1 MTRRILLSIAL
12 CAAAALAQ
20 TGKPAASYKELK
32 YPAPGRIRVPEP
44 VRFQLANGMLVYL
57 VEDHE
62 LPTVQINAMIRAG
75 SFWEPVSKAGL
86 AAICGAVM
94 RTGGSVTRNGDQ
106 LDKELDRLGA
116 AVETNTSGDTTSA
129 TVFGLKEDVDKG
141 LSILADILQHPA
153 FPQDKIELA
162 KIDQRATIDRRNDDP
177 GGIAF
182 REYTRVMYG
191 KDSAFG
197 HQTEYATINAI
208 TRDDLAAFHKRFFQ
222 PESVI
227 LGAWGDFSAAEMRHK
242 IEQAFEGW
250 QRGGQERPK
259 TPAADVRAKTGVYA
273 INKDD
278 LNQSTVVMGLPGG
291 RMDDPDFFALTVMNN
306 ILGNGFSSR
315 LFAQV
320 RSELALA
327 YAIGS
332 SWDANFDYQG
342 TFVAS
347 GGTKS
352 ETTTKFVRAIQH
364 EIGRMAGDRGTDAEL
379 ARGKDNILKG
389 IAFDFDSTGKI
400 VTRLMN
406 YEYYGYPRDF
416 LERYQD
422 GIAKVTKADVQRVAK
437 QYLRTSDFAVV
448 VLGKEKDFD
457 APLTSLGKVTRIDIT
472 IPK

>member
-1 MTRRILLSIAL
+1 MRHRVLPVILL
-12 CAAAALAQ
+12 CAACATAQ
-20 TGKPAASYKELK
+20 TRKPAASAKDLK
-32 YPAPGRIRVPEP
+32 FPPPGRIQAPEP

-62 LPTVQINAMIRAG
+62 LPTVSMNAMVRAG
-75 SFWEPVSKAGL
+75 SLWEPVSKAGL
-86 AAICGAVM
+86 ASLCGTVM
-94 RTGGSVTRNGDQ
+94 RTGGSTTRNGDQ

-116 AVETNTSGDTTSA
+116 SVETGAGGDTA
-129 TVFGLKEDVDKG
+129 TASMFALKEDVDKG
-141 LSILADILQHPA
+141 LAILADILQHPA
-153 FPQDKIELA
+153 FPQDKIDLA
-162 KIDQRATIDRRNDDP
+162 KIDQRASIDRRNDDP

-191 KDSAFG
+191 KDSPFG
-197 HQTEYATINAI
+197 HQAEYATINAI
-208 TRDDLAAFHKRFFQ
+208 TREDLAAFHKQFFQ
-222 PESVI
+222 PESII
-227 LGAWGDFSAAEMRHK
+227 LGAWGDFRAAEMRTK
-242 IEQAFEGW
+242 IEQAFAGW
-250 QRGGQERPK
+250 PRGGRERPK
-259 TPAADVRAKTGVYA
+259 TPPADVRGKAGVYG

-291 RMDDPDFFALTVMNN
+291 RMDDPDYFALTVMNN
-306 ILGNGFSSR
+306 ILGNGFASR

-320 RSELALA
+320 RSEQALA
-327 YAIGS
+327 YSVGS
-332 SWDANFDYQG
+332 SWDANYDYQG

-352 ETTTKFVRAIQH
+352 ETTTKLIRAIRH
-364 EIGRMAGDRGTDAEL
+364 EVERMGQDPVSDTEL

-400 VTRLMN
+400 VGRLMT

-416 LERYQD
+416 LQRYQE
-422 GIAKVTKADVQRVAK
+422 GVGKVTKADVQRVAK
-437 QYLRTSDFAVV
+437 EHLKAGDFAIV

-457 APLTSLGKVTRIDIT
+457 APLASLGKVTRIDIA

>member
-1 MTRRILLSIAL
+1 
-12 CAAAALAQ
+12 
-20 TGKPAASYKELK
+20 
-32 YPAPGRIRVPEP
+32 
-44 VRFQLANGMLVYL
+44 
-57 VEDHE
+57 
-62 LPTVQINAMIRAG
+62 
-75 SFWEPVSKAGL
+75 
-86 AAICGAVM
+86 
-94 RTGGSVTRNGDQ
+94 
-106 LDKELDRLGA
+106 
-116 AVETNTSGDTTSA
+116 
-129 TVFGLKEDVDKG
+129 
-141 LSILADILQHPA
+141 
-153 FPQDKIELA
+153 
-162 KIDQRATIDRRNDDP
+162 
-177 GGIAF
+177 
-182 REYTRVMYG
+182 MYG
-191 KDSAFG
+191 KDSPFG

-208 TRDDLAAFHKRFFQ
+208 TRDDLIAFHKQFFQ

-227 LGAWGDFSAAEMRHK
+227 LGAWGDFSAAEMRGK
-242 IEQAFEGW
+242 IERAFAGW
-250 QRGGQERPK
+250 QRGGHERPK
-259 TPAADVRAKTGVYA
+259 TPAANVRGKAGVYA

-306 ILGNGFSSR
+306 ILGNGFASR

-342 TFVAS
+342 TFLAS

-352 ETTTKFVRAIQH
+352 ETTTKFVRAIRH
-364 EIGRMAGDRGTDAEL
+364 EVDRMAQDPVTDAEL

-400 VTRLMN
+400 VGRLMN

-416 LERYQD
+416 LQRYQD
-422 GIAKVTKADVQRVAK
+422 GIAKVTKADVQRVAT
-437 QYLRTSDFAVV
+437 QYLKTGDFAVV